1 MQFIAL
7 AIAFILELIAF
18 VSFAALG
25 LLAPADKI
33 VRGILVVVLLGVVVT
48 FWSLYMAPQASM
60 KLDGGLY
67 YLAKATIYLIAL
79 IPLYVLGQPAWAGA
93 FALAVIIDEAFLYGY
108 QH

>member
-18 VSFAALG
+18 ASFAALG
-25 LLAPADKI
+25 WLAPADKI
-33 VRGILVVVLLGVVVT
+33 VRGVLVIVLLGVVIT

-60 KLDGGLY
+60 KLNDGLY
-67 YLAKATIYLIAL
+67 YLAKATIYLIAA
-79 IPLYVLGQPAWAGA
+79 IALYALGQQTWAGIFVA
-93 FALAVIIDEAFLYGY
+93 AVIIDEAILYGR